1 MKKKLIVFGIVFLI
15 LLAGMNIVKTI
26 HKDNQAAGAFLLDVV
41 LQGEYKVGDGEWQPI
56 IQGQHI
62 PTNKGDVIFRGTL
75 QMAFPDGQIVAP
87 VSKGDQMILYFN
99 HVSCSVHINGEEVFV
114 FDAENPYIGNSS
126 CGRHWCVYNYTGTE
140 SDIIEFHLVNPHGFG
155 NEFAMDEFLD
165 SMSMYDANYFEQA
178 KDEKVENM
186 RMLGFGIALVGITIL
201 GIALFSSLIY
211 LDVSKIMWLV
221 GATILFAGIYF
232 VADAT
237 NFYTWNMDISM
248 QTTLFVLSIMLYG
261 FFIQGLTS
269 ICFEKPLKKAGNGLV
284 VIAGLFTGVLL
295 LYAFISDVKLYD
307 VLGMWAMFQTVT
319 IVGLLV
325 FSCFNIKY
333 LKERNRLVQSMFIVS
348 LISMLLDILAARFA
362 WWNGCKC
369 SSVVF
374 VVQFFAAL
382 IVVLLVFP
390 KSIRA
395 GIREKDMQAELEKSK
410 TTIMFSQIQPHFL
423 YNSLGAIRELCRQDP
438 EEARSALGT
447 FITYLRGNMDSI
459 QREHTIHFSKE
470 LKHISA
476 YLELEKLR
484 FEDDLN
490 IIFDIREMD
499 FFIPSLTIQPLVE
512 NAVKHGICGR
522 EGGGTI
528 TLHTHREGDSVIVQ
542 IKDDGVGFDVDNLEN
557 IAHVGLKNVKNR
569 LKHIVNGELKIESKP
584 DVGTTATITINDG
597 EDWEK

>member
-1 MKKKLIVFGIVFLI
+1 MKKKLIVFGIVFLL
-15 LLAGMNIVKTI
+15 LLAGMNIGKTI
-26 HKDNQAAGAFLLDVV
+26 YKDNQAAGAFLLDVI
-41 LQGEYKVGDGEWQPI
+41 LQGEYKIGDGEWQPI
-56 IQGQHI
+56 VQGQHI
-62 PTNKGDVIFRGTL
+62 PANKGDVVFRGTL
-75 QMAFPDGQIVAP
+75 QKAFPDGEIVAP
-87 VSKGDQMILYFN
+87 VGNGDQMILYFN
-99 HVSCSVHINGEEVFV
+99 HVSCSVYVNGEEAFV

-140 SDIIEFHLVNPHGFG
+140 SDIIEFHLINPHKFG
-155 NEFAMDEFLD
+155 NAFAIDEFLD

-186 RMLGFGIALVGITIL
+186 RMLGFGIVLAGITIL

-232 VADAT
+232 ISDAT
-237 NFYTWNMDISM
+237 NFYTWNMAISM

-261 FFIQGLTS
+261 FFVQGLT
-269 ICFEKPLKKAGNGLV
+269 ILCFEKSFKKAGDRFVALSG
-284 VIAGLFTGVLL
+284 ISTGCLL
-295 LYAFISDVKLYD
+295 LYAFVSNVKLYD
-307 VLGMWAMFQTVT
+307 VFGMWAIVQMVITV
-319 IVGLLV
+319 VLLV

-333 LKERNRLVQSMFIVS
+333 LKGRKRLVQIMFIVS
-348 LISMLLDILAARFA
+348 LISILLDILAARFA
-362 WWNGCKC
+362 CWNGCSC

-382 IVVLLVFP
+382 IAVLLIFP

-395 GIREKDMQAELEKSK
+395 GLREKEMQAELEKSK
-410 TTIMFSQIQPHFL
+410 TAIMLSQIQPHFL

-438 EEARSALGT
+438 EDARNALGT

-470 LKHISA
+470 LQHISA

-490 IIFDIREMD
+490 IIFDIQETD

-522 EGGGTI
+522 EEGGTL
-528 TLHTHREGDSVIVQ
+528 TLHTHREGNEVIVQ
-542 IKDDGVGFDVDNLEN
+542 IKDDGVGFDINDLEN
-557 IAHVGLKNVKNR
+557 KEHVGLENVKNR
-569 LKHIVNGELKIESKP
+569 LKHIVNGKLKLESKP
-584 DVGTTATITINDG
+584 GVGTIATITINDRK
-597 EDWEK
+597 DWEE

>member
-1 MKKKLIVFGIVFLI
+1 MKKKLIVFGIVFLL
-15 LLAGMNIVKTI
+15 LLAGMNIGKTI
-26 HKDNQAAGAFLLDVV
+26 YKDNQAAGAFLLDVV
-41 LQGEYKVGDGEWQPI
+41 LQGEYKIGDGEWQPI
-56 IQGQHI
+56 VQGQHI
-62 PTNKGDVIFRGTL
+62 PANKGDVVFRGTL
-75 QMAFPDGQIVAP
+75 QKSFPDGEIVAP
-87 VSKGDQMILYFN
+87 VGNGDQMILYFN
-99 HVSCSVHINGEEVFV
+99 HVSCSVYVNGEEAFV

-140 SDIIEFHLVNPHGFG
+140 SDIIEFHLINPHKFG
-155 NEFAMDEFLD
+155 NAFAMDEFLD

-186 RMLGFGIALVGITIL
+186 RMLGFGIALAGITIL

-232 VADAT
+232 ISDAT
-237 NFYTWNMDISM
+237 NFYTWNMAISM

-261 FFIQGLTS
+261 FFVQGLT
-269 ICFEKPLKKAGNGLV
+269 ILCFEKSFKKAGDRLV
-284 VIAGLFTGVLL
+284 ALSGISTGCLL
-295 LYAFISDVKLYD
+295 LYAFVSNVKLYD
-307 VLGMWAMFQTVT
+307 VFGMWAIVQMVITV
-319 IVGLLV
+319 VLLV

-333 LKERNRLVQSMFIVS
+333 LKGRKRLVQIMFIVS
-348 LISMLLDILAARFA
+348 LISILLDILAARFA
-362 WWNGCKC
+362 WWNGCSC

-374 VVQFFAAL
+374 VIQFFAAL
-382 IVVLLVFP
+382 IAVLLIFP

-395 GIREKDMQAELEKSK
+395 GLREKEMQAELEKSK
-410 TTIMFSQIQPHFL
+410 TAIMLSQIQPHFL

-438 EEARSALGT
+438 EDARNALGT

-470 LKHISA
+470 LQHISA

-490 IIFDIREMD
+490 IIFDIQETD

-522 EGGGTI
+522 EEGGTL
-528 TLHTHREGDSVIVQ
+528 TLHTHREGNDVIVQ
-542 IKDDGVGFDVDNLEN
+542 IKDDGVGFDINDLEN
-557 IAHVGLKNVKNR
+557 KEHVGLENVKNR
-569 LKHIVNGELKIESKP
+569 LKHIVNGKLKLESKP
-584 DVGTTATITINDG
+584 GVGTIATITINDRK
-597 EDWEK
+597 DWEE

>member
-1 MKKKLIVFGIVFLI
+1 MKKKLIVFGIVFLL
-15 LLAGMNIVKTI
+15 LLAGMNIGKTI
-26 HKDNQAAGAFLLDVV
+26 YKDNQAAGAFLLDVV
-41 LQGEYKVGDGEWQPI
+41 LQGEYKIGDGEWQPI
-56 IQGQHI
+56 VQGQHI
-62 PTNKGDVIFRGTL
+62 PANKGDVVFRGTL
-75 QMAFPDGQIVAP
+75 QKAFPDGEIVAP
-87 VSKGDQMILYFN
+87 VGNGDQMILYFN
-99 HVSCSVHINGEEVFV
+99 HVSCSVYVNGEEAFV

-140 SDIIEFHLVNPHGFG
+140 SNIIEFHLINPHKFG
-155 NEFAMDEFLD
+155 NAFAMDEFLD

-186 RMLGFGIALVGITIL
+186 RMLGFGIALAGITIL

-232 VADAT
+232 ISDAT
-237 NFYTWNMDISM
+237 NFYTWNMAISM

-261 FFIQGLTS
+261 FFVQGLT
-269 ICFEKPLKKAGNGLV
+269 ILCFEKSFKKAGDRFVALSG
-284 VIAGLFTGVLL
+284 ISTGCLL
-295 LYAFISDVKLYD
+295 LYAFVSNVKLYD
-307 VLGMWAMFQTVT
+307 VFGMWAIVQTVT
-319 IVGLLV
+319 TVVLLV

-333 LKERNRLVQSMFIVS
+333 LKGRKRLVQIMFIVS
-348 LISMLLDILAARFA
+348 LISILLDILAARFA
-362 WWNGCKC
+362 WWNGCSC

-382 IVVLLVFP
+382 IAVLLIFP

-395 GIREKDMQAELEKSK
+395 GLREKEMQAELEKSK
-410 TTIMFSQIQPHFL
+410 TAIMLSQIQPHFL

-438 EEARSALGT
+438 EDARNALGT

-470 LKHISA
+470 LQHISA

-490 IIFDIREMD
+490 IIFDIQETD

-522 EGGGTI
+522 EEGGTL
-528 TLHTHREGDSVIVQ
+528 TLHTHREGNDVIVQ
-542 IKDDGVGFDVDNLEN
+542 IKDDGVGFDINDLEN
-557 IAHVGLKNVKNR
+557 KEHVGLENVKNR
-569 LKHIVNGELKIESKP
+569 LKHIVNGKLKLESKP
-584 DVGTTATITINDG
+584 GVGTIATITINDRK
-597 EDWEK
+597 DWEE

>member
-1 MKKKLIVFGIVFLI
+1 MKKKLIVFEIVFLL
-15 LLAGMNIVKTI
+15 LLAGMNIGKTI
-26 HKDNQAAGAFLLDVV
+26 FKDNQAAGAFLLDVV
-41 LQGEYKVGDGEWQPI
+41 LQGEYKIGDGEWQPI
-56 IQGQHI
+56 VQGQYI
-62 PTNKGDVIFRGTL
+62 PANKGDVVFRGTL
-75 QMAFPDGQIVAP
+75 QKAFPDGEIVAS
-87 VSKGDQMILYFN
+87 VGNGDQMILYFN
-99 HVSCSVHINGEEVFV
+99 HLSCSVYVNGEEAFV

-140 SDIIEFHLVNPHGFG
+140 SDIIEFHLINPHKFG
-155 NEFAMDEFLD
+155 NAFAMDEFLD

-186 RMLGFGIALVGITIL
+186 RMLGFGIALAGITIL

-232 VADAT
+232 ISDAT
-237 NFYTWNMDISM
+237 NFYTWNMAISM

-261 FFIQGLTS
+261 FFVQGLT
-269 ICFEKPLKKAGNGLV
+269 ILCFEKSFKKAGDRFVALSG
-284 VIAGLFTGVLL
+284 ISTGCLL
-295 LYAFISDVKLYD
+295 LYAFVSNVKLYD
-307 VLGMWAMFQTVT
+307 VFGMWAIVQMVTTV
-319 IVGLLV
+319 VLLV

-333 LKERNRLVQSMFIVS
+333 LKGRKRLVQIMFIVS
-348 LISMLLDILAARFA
+348 LISILLDILAARFA
-362 WWNGCKC
+362 WWNGCSC

-382 IVVLLVFP
+382 IAVLLIFP

-395 GIREKDMQAELEKSK
+395 GLREKEMQAELEKSK
-410 TTIMFSQIQPHFL
+410 TAIMLSQIQPHFL

-438 EEARSALGT
+438 EDARNALGT

-470 LKHISA
+470 LQHISA

-490 IIFDIREMD
+490 IIFDIQETD

-522 EGGGTI
+522 EEGGAL
-528 TLHTHREGDSVIVQ
+528 TLHTHREGNDVIVQ
-542 IKDDGVGFDVDNLEN
+542 IKDDGVGFDINDLEN
-557 IAHVGLKNVKNR
+557 KEHVGLENVKNR
-569 LKHIVNGELKIESKP
+569 LKHIVNGKLKLESKP
-584 DVGTTATITINDG
+584 GVGTIATITINDRK
-597 EDWEK
+597 DWEE

>member
-1 MKKKLIVFGIVFLI
+1 MKKKLIVFGIVFLL
-15 LLAGMNIVKTI
+15 LLAGMNIGKTI
-26 HKDNQAAGAFLLDVV
+26 YKDNQAAGAFLLDVV
-41 LQGEYKVGDGEWQPI
+41 LQGEYKIGDGEWQPI
-56 IQGQHI
+56 VQGQHI
-62 PTNKGDVIFRGTL
+62 PANKGDVVFRGTL
-75 QMAFPDGQIVAP
+75 QKAFPDGEIVAP
-87 VSKGDQMILYFN
+87 VGNGDQMILYFN
-99 HVSCSVHINGEEVFV
+99 HVSCSVYVNGEEAFV

-140 SDIIEFHLVNPHGFG
+140 SNIIEFHLINPHKFG
-155 NEFAMDEFLD
+155 NAFAMDEFLD

-186 RMLGFGIALVGITIL
+186 RMLGFGIALAGITIL

-232 VADAT
+232 ISDAT
-237 NFYTWNMDISM
+237 NFYTWNMAISM

-261 FFIQGLTS
+261 FFVQGLT
-269 ICFEKPLKKAGNGLV
+269 ILCFEKSFKKAGDRFVALSG
-284 VIAGLFTGVLL
+284 ISTGCLL
-295 LYAFISDVKLYD
+295 LYAFVSNVKLYD
-307 VLGMWAMFQTVT
+307 VFGMWAIVQMVTTV
-319 IVGLLV
+319 VLLV

-333 LKERNRLVQSMFIVS
+333 LKGRKRLVQIMFIVS
-348 LISMLLDILAARFA
+348 LISILLDILAARFA
-362 WWNGCKC
+362 WWNGCSC

-382 IVVLLVFP
+382 IAVLLIFP

-395 GIREKDMQAELEKSK
+395 GLREKEMQAELEKSK
-410 TTIMFSQIQPHFL
+410 TAIMLSQIQPHFL

-438 EEARSALGT
+438 EDARNALGT

-470 LKHISA
+470 LQHISA

-490 IIFDIREMD
+490 IIFDIQETD

-522 EGGGTI
+522 EEGGTL
-528 TLHTHREGDSVIVQ
+528 TLHTHREGNDVIVQ
-542 IKDDGVGFDVDNLEN
+542 IKDDGVGFDINDLEN
-557 IAHVGLKNVKNR
+557 KEHVGLENVKNR
-569 LKHIVNGELKIESKP
+569 LKHIVNGKLKLESKP
-584 DVGTTATITINDG
+584 GVGTIATITINDRK
-597 EDWEK
+597 DWEE